1 MVQEVERLRG
11 KFNIS
16 IPLGGVI
23 PAKKDPLLLTLLHR
37 LDLNVRAGAAELC
50 GSFNDS

>member
-23 PAKKDPLLLTLLHR
+23 PAKKDPLLTLLHR